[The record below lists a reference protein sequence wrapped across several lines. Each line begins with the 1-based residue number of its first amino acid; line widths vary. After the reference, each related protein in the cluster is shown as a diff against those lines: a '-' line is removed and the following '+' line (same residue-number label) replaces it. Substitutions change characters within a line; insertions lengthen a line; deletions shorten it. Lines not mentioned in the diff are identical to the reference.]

1 MPGPRQPLAV
11 IAANGRKHLSQ
22 REIAERSAV
31 EVTAV
36 ADGPVPP
43 PSWLTKV
50 KLRQEFE
57 RIEKRLRELKIFDVL
72 DADTLAM
79 FLAARDEYVAAR
91 RQADK
96 ALREKNVEAA
106 DEWSRVQDRYFKQA
120 RACASDLGLTVTSR
134 CRLTDPEKPQQDE
147 DNPFVQMVEARRA

>member
-43 PSWLTKV
+43 PSWLTKT

-72 DADTLAM
+72 DAAM

-134 CRLTDPEKPQQDE
+134 CRLTVPEKPQQAE
-147 DNPFVQMVEARRA
+147 DNPFVQMLEARRA